1 MACYVGWK
9 ERILFQDDSFLVVDK
24 PPWLPF
30 QPTIDNFRECVVNCA
45 PMAVEQRNDGRPLKL
60 FGIHRLDLC
69 TSGVLVLGKN
79 SEAAARIHKILNDPE
94 TIGSSSAK
102 FEKIYLTLT
111 EIPLPVGEFT
121 HWMCPEYIVK
131 YFLKILGTEIKPQLL
146 SSVEMKEFKK
156 CALEILSCERIV
168 LRHTSNTSLDA
179 LEEFPTS
186 LSSSQQES
194 KFVTGSGEGCSV
206 VYECRVRLITGRR
219 HQIRC
224 QFAALGAPLYGDTLY
239 QPMSGLL
246 LDKAYPHL
254 LPSVLELV
262 QPEAIKALM
271 DDSDLSSDPPC
282 PALSF
287 PSNAAA
293 EQKLLYSRLASA
305 VIPNERASPN
315 GIGLQSHSLT
325 FFGCYCQAPEPWWRL
340 WRTVQKPPL
349 HDCRWRCRTGG
360 GSQRRASCLMRNT
373 LSCRELDSLPCVAGG
388 HVWAGSLQSG
398 GRWWAGAVLVHR
410 QGAGRLQ
417 SPAPPRLQPVGHG
430 RIESEPKWPP
440 RPIPYCTGRSAGP
453 EDDRRICGQSRPGQA
468 KVVSAIPAA
477 I

>member
-1 MACYVGWK
+1 MKLLIAPLLFVSSILNKMKKQNLKQHINLCIPQNLAASEATKMMSLSGFVDRDEVEFICAADGRLRDTIRKQCSLSPEVADHLLNLGAVYVRKLSHGRNLLNWSRRIEDGMVRKGSKIRVYLNPRRFMACYVGWK

-94 TIGSSSAK
+94 TIGSSSVK

-340 WRTVQKPPL
+340 
-349 HDCRWRCRTGG
+349 
-360 GSQRRASCLMRNT
+360 
-373 LSCRELDSLPCVAGG
+373 
-388 HVWAGSLQSG
+388 
-398 GRWWAGAVLVHR
+398 
-410 QGAGRLQ
+410 
-417 SPAPPRLQPVGHG
+417 
-430 RIESEPKWPP
+430 
-440 RPIPYCTGRSAGP
+440 
-453 EDDRRICGQSRPGQA
+453 
-468 KVVSAIPAA
+468 
-477 I
+477 